1 MADLKPND
9 GKVTILHRFDYKE
22 CDIWYMRFSL
32 DFMQK
37 VRNQSCS
44 NQWLYCKQKI
54 YSKWKIQKNNIIVMY
69 VTLPVNL

>member
-37 VRNQSCS
+37 VRNQAVISD
-44 NQWLYCKQKI
+44 YTV
-54 YSKWKIQKNNIIVMY
+54 SKNVVHREKE
-69 VTLPVNL
+69 